1 MEAANEVLLV
11 MAEEELNEAGHKV
24 FEARGVAARA
34 QHTISKI
41 AHTGEIMF
49 RDELYRQVKEKA
61 EELDQRE
68 REILKL
74 LLMHD
79 ETMQRD
85 REQMHQ
91 EREELVQWQE
101 QLGQWGD
108 ELCQRGE
115 KQLCLLRVGLLC
127 LTILAA
133 HNWAQWLYDLD
144 PEFGTSPCL
153 YCDL

>member
-1 MEAANEVLLV
+1 VEAANEVLLV

-91 EREELVQWQE
+91 QREE
-101 QLGQWGD
+101 LGQWGD

-115 KQLCLLRVGLLC
+115 LQLCLLRVGLLF
-127 LTILAA
+127 LTILMV
-133 HNWAQWLYDLD
+133 HKWAQWLYDL
-144 PEFGTSPCL
+144 

>member
-1 MEAANEVLLV
+1 MFNESTDIDIASSIGEPSRVEAANEVLLV

-68 REILKL
+68 LKL
-74 LLMHD
+74 LKLVRMHD

-85 REQMHQ
+85 RE
-91 EREELVQWQE
+91 
-101 QLGQWGD
+101 D
-108 ELCQRGE
+108 
-115 KQLCLLRVGLLC
+115 LRK
-127 LTILAA
+127 
-133 HNWAQWLYDLD
+133 
-144 PEFGTSPCL
+144 
-153 YCDL
+153 

>member
-1 MEAANEVLLV
+1 MFNESTDIDIASSIGEPSRVEAANEVLLV

-68 REILKL
+68 LKL
-74 LLMHD
+74 LKLVRMHD

-85 REQMHQ
+85 REDL
-91 EREELVQWQE
+91 RK
-101 QLGQWGD
+101 
-108 ELCQRGE
+108 E
-115 KQLCLLRVGLLC
+115 KQQLVLVMWS
-127 LTILAA
+127 LAMA
-133 HNWAQWLYDLD
+133 IAVVNLWARLSLDLD